1 MRIGYKKATMI
12 NPTFIRII
20 HQDEYDKFIT
30 ANLIEG
36 LFEYRPFTAEI
47 GMGQMYCDNCDERQI
62 GYINGVCD
70 VYFKYVK

>member
-1 MRIGYKKATMI
+1 MRIRYKKAMMK
-12 NPTFIRII
+12 PTFIRII

-36 LFEYRPFTAEI
+36 LFEYRPFAEI
-47 GMGQMYCDNCDERQI
+47 GMGRMYCDNCDERQI